1 VFATKP
7 RSSSLAREIAAD
19 ATISVSLIRKL
30 TMSEQVH
37 LPPSPPQTPPSADE
51 GDLAKNKLLR
61 RVRNGQ
67 LLSKTSPSSWN
78 SPRQSPVEAE
88 KPLPRLPT
96 QVVFSDTRT
105 LKNDVCVGF
114 PKRPRRAQD
123 ARKHPSMEE
132 PANLPDGLYRSKI
145 SLKSTLLPSVNVQGL
160 IVKVRVSFHVGIGR
174 R

>member
-1 VFATKP
+1 MFATKP
-7 RSSSLAREIAAD
+7 RSSALAREIAAD

-30 TMSEQVH
+30 TMTEQID
-37 LPPSPPQTPPSADE
+37 LPPSPPQTPPCADE
-51 GDLAKNKLLR
+51 GDLTKNKLLR

-96 QVVFSDTRT
+96 RVVFSDTKS

-123 ARKHPSMEE
+123 TRKDPSVEE

-145 SLKSTLLPSVNVQGL
+145 ALKSTLLPSVNVQGL

-174 R
+174 H